1 MNTDTPPG
9 IERSGKLPIA
19 QIPEIEDPIER
30 EGRAIGI
37 HAFTAVATGAVLW
50 RAAAQSGLRWP
61 VRYSATFWADAI
73 AFTLLSGPLEGRSLW
88 RGTSRWAWAVGWPLA
103 ALMLTANAID
113 TQAAG
118 RIAAARLNLIDPRTQ
133 LHNDTALEADM
144 NTVLSADVSFS
155 CVYIDLDG
163 FKGVNDTLGHPTG
176 DAVLRAFA
184 ATLSASKRFGYR
196 IGGDE
201 FVVLLEDTERAA
213 VERQVREISEAIR
226 RIGQGYGRTMGAS
239 FGAARPRSR
248 ARTPRIRVKRSHQA
262 DARGV
267 VLRTTGPRRPSRAG
281 LSSCRRPTRL
291 APSPK

>member
-1 MNTDTPPG
+1 
-9 IERSGKLPIA
+9 
-19 QIPEIEDPIER
+19 
-30 EGRAIGI
+30 
-37 HAFTAVATGAVLW
+37 
-50 RAAAQSGLRWP
+50 
-61 VRYSATFWADAI
+61 
-73 AFTLLSGPLEGRSLW
+73 
-88 RGTSRWAWAVGWPLA
+88 
-103 ALMLTANAID
+103 MLTANAID

-118 RIAAARLNLIDPRTQ
+118 RIAAARLDHIDPRTQ
-133 LHNDTALEADM
+133 LRNDTALEADM

-239 FGAARPRSR
+239 FGVATAPRGSGRSAGEIRAA
-248 ARTPRIRVKRSHQA
+248 A
-262 DARGV
+262 DAALPRGREV
-267 VLRTTGPRRPSRAG
+267 ARG
-281 LSSCRRPTRL
+281 RL
-291 APSPK
+291 AFESNAAIKLTPEE